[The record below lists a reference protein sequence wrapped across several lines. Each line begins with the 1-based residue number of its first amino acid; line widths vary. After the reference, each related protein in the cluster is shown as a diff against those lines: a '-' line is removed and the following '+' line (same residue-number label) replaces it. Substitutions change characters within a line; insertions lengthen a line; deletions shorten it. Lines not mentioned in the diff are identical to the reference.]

1 MNDVNKILLDLSIF
15 SPPDGPVSETMKEA
29 ADRIRYLSDELH
41 NAGCVVT
48 RLQRDKIILREA
60 LVKIVGAIGPS
71 ELEVMKKTLEAFAV
85 LNGQNPDIQA
95 AIAGINALL
104 DVDK

>member
-1 MNDVNKILLDLSIF
+1 MNDVNRILLDLSIF

-41 NAGCVVT
+41 NASCVVT

-60 LVKIVGAIGPS
+60 LVKLVGASIPA
-71 ELEVMKKTLEAFAV
+71 ELERIKKSVEAFITLGVDTPEAK
-85 LNGQNPDIQA
+85 A
-95 AIAGINALL
+95 ALAGVNALL
-104 DVDK
+104 DTV